1 MGVQIGEQG
10 FTATSG
16 NYVLKPRGAYLTPSG
31 FWNAGAQ
38 PARTVENISPAGFEK
53 HFDEIGE
60 VVWAAAGGEPDFT
73 KLTEIADRY
82 GLTMYMARVPAL
94 LEKYNLRLG

>member
-16 NYVLKPRGAYLTPSG
+16 NYVLKPQGIPHT

-38 PARTVENISPAGFEK
+38 PARTVENISPAGFKK

-60 VVWAAAGGEPDFT
+60 VGWAAAGGEPNFA

-82 GLTMYMARVPAL
+82 GLTMYMERVPAL